1 MDKTDFVS
9 SIKDNELLEG
19 KMRSVRLKGR
29 PILLVRVG
37 GEVYGVSNVCP
48 HAGCSF
54 RGGILTGYVLMCPCH
69 GWKFDVRNGEFQDNP
84 QTRLIIYQCK
94 VENGKIQVRIL
105 K

>member
-1 MDKTDFVS
+1 MDKIDFVS
-9 SIKDNELLEG
+9 SIRDGELLEG

-29 PILLVRVG
+29 PVLLARVG

-69 GWKFDVRNGEFQDNP
+69 CWKFDVRNGEFQDNP
-84 QTRLIIYQCK
+84 QTRLISYRCR
-94 VENGKIQVRIL
+94 VENGKIQVGIQ